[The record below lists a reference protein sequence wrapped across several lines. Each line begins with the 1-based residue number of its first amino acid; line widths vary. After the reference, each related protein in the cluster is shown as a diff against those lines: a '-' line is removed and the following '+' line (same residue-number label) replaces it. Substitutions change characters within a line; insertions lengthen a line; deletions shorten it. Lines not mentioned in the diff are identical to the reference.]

1 LNEIIAGQ
9 RAPTEAEIQDAK
21 THLSAEEV
29 EKINE
34 NLTAEPIADYWFKV
48 LSSCVRLS
56 RHSGRICV
64 YVF

>member
-9 RAPTEAEIQDAK
+9 RAPTQEELAEAK
-21 THLSAEEV
+21 THLAADEV

-48 LSSCVRLS
+48 LTSCVRL
-56 RHSGRICV
+56 GRNS
-64 YVF
+64 